1 MKQDYSIIIEW
12 ENAKLS
18 DLGRTRRMLTSLAEQ
33 IPSLTSHGWP
43 APDLLISY
51 NPENIYPN
59 IIHETLADNSGLRAA
74 IKEAK
79 IVPAKDMSYYE
90 LKNHGAQLA
99 QSEFIIFLDSDVVP
113 EPGWLMTLLTTI
125 LQPGKDAVAGNTY
138 VEGKSIYAKAFAL
151 FWVFPLRGHG
161 SAIKPSEH
169 FFANN
174 VAFRRSVFLH
184 YGFPC
189 RSTFRGQ
196 CTELARTLVGAGH
209 GVYIHEAAIVDHPPP
224 NGLRHFIN
232 RALCAGYD
240 NSLYESPDQRLT
252 SIRKAWERFTSDVT
266 RACRRIRAMRHHV
279 SLRKADILSAQ
290 SLALCYF
297 SLVFVGECVSHY
309 FPTLIPRH
317 FAI

>member
-1 MKQDYSIIIEW
+1 M
-12 ENAKLS
+12 
-18 DLGRTRRMLTSLAEQ
+18 
-33 IPSLTSHGWP
+33 
-43 APDLLISY
+43 
-51 NPENIYPN
+51 
-59 IIHETLADNSGLRAA
+59 
-74 IKEAK
+74 
-79 IVPAKDMSYYE
+79 
-90 LKNHGAQLA
+90 
-99 QSEFIIFLDSDVVP
+99 
-113 EPGWLMTLLTTI
+113 
-125 LQPGKDAVAGNTY
+125 
-138 VEGKSIYAKAFAL
+138 
-151 FWVFPLRGHG
+151 
-161 SAIKPSEH
+161 
-169 FFANN
+169 
-174 VAFRRSVFLH
+174 
-184 YGFPC
+184 
-189 RSTFRGQ
+189 
-196 CTELARTLVGAGH
+196 
-209 GVYIHEAAIVDHPPP
+209 YIHEAAIVDHPPP